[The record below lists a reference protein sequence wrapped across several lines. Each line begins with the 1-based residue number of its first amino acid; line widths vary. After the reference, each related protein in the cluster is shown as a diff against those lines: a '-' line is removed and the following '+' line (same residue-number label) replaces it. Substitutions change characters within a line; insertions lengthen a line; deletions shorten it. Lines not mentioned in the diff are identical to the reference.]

1 MKNRVITLSGEL
13 GAGKSTTTKLL
24 MERLGYERL
33 YTGGLHRQYAEEL
46 GLSFDEYHKLAEQ
59 DPKYDNH
66 VDHLLQEF
74 LNKGNDIICD
84 SFMSPWLAP
93 SSFKVF
99 LDIDPRVAAER
110 MFEDQKSNPDRA
122 TEDYGSVESQLE
134 KNIER
139 RTSNIKRFREY
150 NGIENYLDKSH
161 FDLIID
167 TTDTPPEQ
175 VVDQIE
181 QAYKDWLAVE

>member
-59 DPKYDNH
+59 DPQYDNH

-139 RTSNIKRFREY
+139 RNSNIKRFREY

-167 TTDTPPEQ
+167 TTNTSPERI
-175 VVDQIE
+175 VDQIE
-181 QAYKDWLAVE
+181 RAYKDWLVAE